1 LETKSC
7 LDLLDMA
14 SPPPS
19 PPVPYEGDGV
29 TPSPRAS
36 NLRSH
41 YEEEIDRLSQKVTTR
56 LSKEKEE
63 QVYKSSNMLQL
74 KELYD
79 RIKEISELSDLKVR
93 IENILKEHEE
103 LSKSITE
110 EYGIGF
116 LKPRKEPNSRK
127 MRKSRKR
134 RKTKKTRK

>member
-1 LETKSC
+1 
-7 LDLLDMA
+7 
-14 SPPPS
+14 
-19 PPVPYEGDGV
+19 
-29 TPSPRAS
+29 
-36 NLRSH
+36 
-41 YEEEIDRLSQKVTTR
+41 
-56 LSKEKEE
+56 
-63 QVYKSSNMLQL
+63 MLQL